1 MICILITK
9 LYRKNKRILYEGV
22 SGMKLNEQLD
32 MMEAIKYL
40 NEETEEDVEI
50 VDKEEIVYDEEQKF
64 ESFDD
69 MMDFLAKDEQEAIDG
84 YDLVLA
90 QIDDEFVKEQLTKIR
105 TEEVAHKEYLEK
117 VKKDRKIEYTE
128 PLEIEDEE

>member
-1 MICILITK
+1 
-9 LYRKNKRILYEGV
+9 
-22 SGMKLNEQLD
+22 MKLNEQLD

-40 NEETEEDVEI
+40 KEEAEEDIEI
-50 VDKEEIVYDEEQKF
+50 VDKEEIVDDEDQKF
-64 ESFDD
+64 ESFDE

-105 TEEVAHKEYLEK
+105 IEEVAHKEYLEK
-117 VKKDRKIEYTE
+117 VKKDRKLEYTE
-128 PLEIEDEE
+128 PLEVEE